1 MADIFEALKNDHKVA
16 KDIMKVLE
24 STEGASKE
32 RQENYVKLVK
42 ELLAHAK
49 AEERT
54 LYHAMLGSAESQDE
68 ATHSISEHKDME
80 DAMKEVSATEMSSS
94 QWLPKFRELKELVE
108 HHVKEEEQEI
118 FQAARDVLS
127 TSKQN
132 ELGALYEKEKA
143 VEDKKDRSDFLP

>member
-16 KDIMKVLE
+16 KDIMRVLE
-24 STEGASKE
+24 NTEGASKE
-32 RQENYVKLVK
+32 RQENYPKLVR

-54 LYHAMLGSAESQDE
+54 LYHAMLGSADSQDE
-68 ATHSISEHKDME
+68 ATHSIKEHKEME
-80 DAMKEVSATEMSSS
+80 DAMKEVSDTEMSSS

-118 FQAARDVLS
+118 FEAAREVLS

-132 ELGALYEKEKA
+132 ELGAMYEKEKA